1 MFAMEAGRIEE
12 PMNPY
17 TARLL
22 GLLGAKEPF
31 AVLEETPRRLADL
44 RKRIGRDRI
53 ERPWSPGKWSART
66 IFSHL
71 ADAEIATGF
80 RVRQALAED
89 EHRIQPFDQDLW
101 ARRYGTAD
109 ADLAIASHAALRA
122 WNLNLFRSLGPNELV
137 RVTHHPE
144 RGDESVDRM
153 IRMLAGHDL
162 NHLGQLEAVASQS
175 EKT

>member
-1 MFAMEAGRIEE
+1 MEARDIEE

-22 GLLGAKEPF
+22 GLLGTKEPF

-44 RKRIGRDRI
+44 RKRIGRDGL
-53 ERPWSPGKWSART
+53 ERPWSPGKWSARA
-66 IFSHL
+66 IFSHV
-71 ADAEIATGF
+71 ADAEIGIGF
-80 RVRQALAED
+80 RVRQALAEED
-89 EHRIQPFDQDLW
+89 HRIQPFDQDLW
-101 ARRYGTAD
+101 ARWYGAAQ

-122 WNLNLFRSLGPNELV
+122 WNLNLFRSLGPNELA

-162 NHLGQLEAVASQS
+162 NHLGQLEAIASLP
-175 EKT
+175 E